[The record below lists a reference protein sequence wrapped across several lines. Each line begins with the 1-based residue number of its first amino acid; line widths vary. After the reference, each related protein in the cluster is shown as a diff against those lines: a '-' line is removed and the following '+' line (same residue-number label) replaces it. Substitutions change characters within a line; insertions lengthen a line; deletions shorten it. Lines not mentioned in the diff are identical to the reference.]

1 MRLLCDKIFLLTDSW
16 HDIPQGA
23 LVKPF
28 SLLLILMLFFSSL
41 FSEPL
46 EKVSLQLQWKHQ
58 FEFAGFYAAKAK
70 GFYKE
75 AGLDVSI
82 YEYEDGLDIMDEV
95 SSGKKDFG
103 IWGAGLIKEW
113 MDGKP
118 IVLLANYFKRS
129 PLAIVT
135 KPDIILPSGLRGKK
149 LMVSADDFNSANFR
163 QMFKAYQLESKDI
176 IYMPPSFDIED
187 FISGKVDAYS
197 VFLTNEP
204 FFLQK
209 KMVAYNVLDPS
220 NSGVEMYDV
229 NLFSS
234 EALAKKNPKITKAF
248 IDASNKGWDYAI
260 NHQEEIVDLILSK
273 YNTQHKSKEALL
285 FEARESVKFILAKSY
300 PIGSIDNE
308 KIRKIGQLY
317 IEMDLAKKVASYEP
331 FIFEGVKKRAASI
344 ALTNEEKSFIE
355 EHPRVSLGVM
365 SDFMPFSYTEKGEFK
380 GYVSDLCRLLSL
392 KTGLQ
397 FDEKVDTWPH
407 NIEHFKQKKIDMIAD
422 ISFKEERKAFTLF
435 TKPYYEIPTVVFV
448 REDFGPYQGIT
459 SLKGKK
465 VGIVKDVFYSKEL
478 QSLNT
483 MQLVE
488 FDSSEELTKALSFRK
503 IDAIVMNLSVINY
516 HIKKNN
522 FINIVVVDEFVLPGI
537 HREDLRFGV
546 RSDWPLLQS
555 IIQKGLESLTSKEQ
569 SKLASEWIGA
579 RVEDKT
585 PTVNMPKVALSP
597 KEQAYL
603 VQKGPI
609 KMCVDPGWM
618 PFERI
623 DENGKHDG
631 MVSAL
636 MQLMQERSGIVVTLV
651 PTKSWDESMQ
661 KAQKRECDILTLSM
675 KTPER
680 LKYMDFTT
688 PYLTYPLVIAT
699 KSKEIFV
706 DSLDSVALKKIAL
719 VKGYA
724 YNEILKKRYPSMQIV
739 DVSTV
744 EEGLN
749 MVQADKVYGF
759 IDTIATIAY
768 TIQKNNMY
776 DVKIAG
782 KFDDTW
788 QLSVATRN
796 DEPLLHSIFQKA
808 VDSLHENEKQSI
820 YNKWI
825 SVRIEQ
831 KVDYSLIWKI
841 LLGAAFFL
849 FLFILRNRKL
859 SVFNKQLQEA
869 KIKAE
874 EATQEK
880 SNFLANMSHEIRT
893 PMNAIIGMTYLLDQ
907 TELNGTQHDYV
918 RKIEN
923 ASKSLLGVINDI
935 LDFSKIEAGKLE
947 IEKIPFNLHSV
958 IENVATLVEIKANEK
973 GLEFVVSY
981 DHAIA
986 MEFIGDPLR
995 LGQIL
1000 INLTNNAI
1008 KFTSKGEVGIYIT
1021 KTNTNRFL
1029 FEVKDTGIG
1038 LSEEEQAR
1046 LFRSFSQADTSTTR
1060 KYGGTGLGLAISKQ
1074 LVEMMN
1080 GTIWVESKVNEGSN
1094 FAFEISLEEVVK
1106 QAEDKIHF
1114 ADKKVLIVDDTPSW
1128 QQILMRHL
1136 SGFKVDVSIASSG
1149 REALEILEK
1158 SKEKFDLILM
1168 DWKMPEL
1175 DGIETAKR
1183 IRQELNQDTPTIIM
1197 VSAYR
1202 QEAIVHAAKA
1212 QGINVFLQKPIDPS
1226 LLHSIIL
1233 DIFGVGIVHQQ
1244 KSITQAHS
1252 LKSKLTTLEG
1262 SHILLVEDNALNREI
1277 IHGMLSFS
1285 GIVIQDANNGQEA
1298 VDFYQA
1304 NPSLYELILMDI
1316 QMPIMDGYEATKII
1330 RALDQKIPIVA
1341 LTANAMVADI
1351 QKTQSYGMNEHLNKP
1366 IEVEKL
1372 FNALLTYISAKHTQS
1387 RVELSAVE
1395 LSTYDLSFQSID
1407 VTKGLSHMMD
1417 DRALYEKVL
1426 KDFVNEYA
1434 NQGSLIEAMI
1444 RENNSDVKRLIH
1456 TMKGLSANIGAMHLN
1471 ALAIVLEK
1479 SLVLEDVVPFV
1490 QELERVR
1497 SELKES
1503 RLFDEKEED
1512 ASAKETLTDEVLI
1525 ALIQELKEALAK
1537 RRPQLC
1543 VPILERLQAY
1553 VLDVKT
1559 QAFSDAITP
1568 LVKKYKFQEATILL
1582 LEYLKEEH
1590 VGN

>member
-1 MRLLCDKIFLLTDSW
+1 MRLLCAKIFSLIDSC
-16 HDIPQGA
+16 HAILQGA
-23 LVKPF
+23 FVKLF
-28 SLLLILMLFFSSL
+28 SFLLIVMLFFSSA
-41 FSEPL
+41 FAEPL

-70 GFYKE
+70 GFYKD

-82 YEYEDGLDIMDEV
+82 YEYENGMDIMNEINN
-95 SSGKKDFG
+95 GKKDFG
-103 IWGAGLIKEW
+103 VWGSGLIKEW

-135 KPDIILPSGLRGKK
+135 RPDIVLPSGLRGKK
-149 LMVSADDFNSANFR
+149 LMASLDDFNSANYR
-163 QMFKAYQLESKDI
+163 QMFKAYDLDSKDI
-176 IYMPPSFDIED
+176 IYMPPSFHIED
-187 FISGKVDAYS
+187 FIDGKVDAYS

-204 FFLQK
+204 FFLQQ
-209 KMVAYNVLDPS
+209 KMVPYNVLDPS

-234 EALAKKNPKITKAF
+234 ATLAKKNPKMVKAF
-248 IDASNKGWDYAI
+248 VEASNKGWEYAI
-260 NHQEEIVDLILSK
+260 NHQDEMVDLILK
-273 YNTQHKSKEALL
+273 EYNTQHKSRESLI

-300 PIGSIDNE
+300 PIGSIDAE
-308 KIRKIGQLY
+308 KVRKIGQLY
-317 IEMDLAKKVASYEP
+317 IEMDLAKKVTSFEP
-331 FIFEGVKKRAASI
+331 FIFTGSQKRAASI
-344 ALTNEEKSFIE
+344 TLTNEEKSFIDA
-355 EHPRVSLGVM
+355 HPHVSLGVM
-365 SDFMPFSYTEKGEFK
+365 SDFIPFSYAENGEFK
-380 GYVSDLCRLLSL
+380 GYVSDLCRLLTL
-392 KTGLQ
+392 KTGLH
-397 FDEKVDTWPH
+397 FDAKIDSWPH
-407 NIEHFKQKKIDMIAD
+407 NIEQFKQKQLDMIAD

-448 REDFGPYQGIT
+448 RDDFGPYHGIE
-459 SLKGKK
+459 SLKEKK

-478 QSLNT
+478 ENLGT
-483 MQLVE
+483 MQLVK
-488 FDSSEELTKALSFRK
+488 FDSSEALTKALSFRK

-522 FINIVVVDEFVLPGI
+522 LINIVVVGEFILPGVNK
-537 HREDLRFGV
+537 EDLRFGI

-555 IIQKGLESLTSKEQ
+555 IIQKGLENLTAKEQ
-569 SKLASEWIGA
+569 ATLASEWVGA
-579 RVEDKT
+579 KIEDKI
-585 PTVNMPKVALSP
+585 NIPKVLLTA

-603 VQKGPI
+603 LQKGPI
-609 KMCVDPGWM
+609 NMCVDPSWM

-623 DENGKHDG
+623 DEKGKHDG
-631 MVSAL
+631 MVAAL
-636 MQLMQERSGIVVTLV
+636 MQLMQQRSGINVTLI
-651 PTKSWDESMQ
+651 PTKSWNESME
-661 KAQKRECDILTLSM
+661 KAQKRECDILSLSM

-680 LKYMDFTT
+680 LKYMDFTS

-706 DSLDSVALKKIAL
+706 DSLDSIAMKKIAL

-739 DVSTV
+739 NVSTV

-749 MVQADKVYGF
+749 MVQEGKVYGF

-768 TIQKNNMY
+768 TIQKNSMY

-808 VDSLHENEKQSI
+808 VDSLSENEKQSI

-831 KVDYSLIWKI
+831 DVDYTLIWKI
-841 LLGAAFFL
+841 VLGAAFFVI
-849 FLFILRNRKL
+849 LFILRNRKL

-981 DHAIA
+981 DHAIP
-986 MEFIGDPLR
+986 MEFVGDPLR

-1021 KTNTNRFL
+1021 KTSMNRFL

-1038 LSEEEQAR
+1038 LSEEQQAR
-1046 LFRSFSQADTSTTR
+1046 LFQSFSQADTSTTR

-1074 LVEMMN
+1074 LVEMMD
-1080 GTIWVESKVNEGSN
+1080 GKIWVESKVNEGSN
-1094 FAFEISLEEVVK
+1094 FVFEISLEEV
-1106 QAEDKIHF
+1106 AGPIEDKVQF

-1136 SGFKVDVSIASSG
+1136 SGFNVDVSIASSG

-1183 IRQELNQDTPTIIM
+1183 IRQELNQNTPTIIM

-1212 QGINVFLQKPIDPS
+1212 QGIDVFLQKPIDPS

-1252 LKSKLTTLEG
+1252 LKSKLTTLTG

-1285 GIVIQDANNGQEA
+1285 GIVIQDATNGQEA
-1298 VDFYQA
+1298 VNLYKA

-1330 RALDQKIPIVA
+1330 RSLDLKIPIVA

-1372 FNALLTYISAKHTQS
+1372 FNALLTYIPAKQAQS
-1387 RVELSAVE
+1387 GAEQSE
-1395 LSTYDLSFQSID
+1395 PEQSSYDLSFNSIN
-1407 VTKGLSHMMD
+1407 VSKGLSHMVD
-1417 DRALYEKVL
+1417 DRVLYEKVL
-1426 KDFVNEYA
+1426 KDFVAEYA

-1444 RENNSDVKRLIH
+1444 REHNSDVKRLLH
-1456 TMKGLSANIGAMHLN
+1456 TIKGLSANIGAMSLN
-1471 ALAIVLEK
+1471 SFAIALET
-1479 SLVLEDVVPFV
+1479 SLAVEDVAPFV

-1497 SELKES
+1497 NELKKS
-1503 RLFDEKEED
+1503 RLFDAIEENVSVKE
-1512 ASAKETLTDEVLI
+1512 AMTDEMLI
-1525 ALIQELKEALAK
+1525 SLIQELKESLAK

-1543 VPILERLQAY
+1543 MPILERLESYA
-1553 VLDVKT
+1553 LDAKT
-1559 QAFSDAITP
+1559 QTFLDAITP
-1568 LVKKYKFQEATILL
+1568 LVKKYKFQEATTLL
-1582 LEYLKEEH
+1582 LEYLKDEH
-1590 VGN
+1590 VAN